1 MHSSPLHADITKHA
15 IKIEYQLAVKNE
27 IMFEC
32 YSLGQQ
38 YKQSYYIGEAVR
50 YYGSRSL
57 KY

>member
-50 YYGSRSL
+50 Y
-57 KY
+57 